1 MTKSEHIVRFTGAE
15 IDEMIRRGESRTD
28 WAYVDALT
36 EEELEASI
44 DFDDEGVFDP
54 STAQPGIP
62 GLPEPLTIRLD
73 PEVMEWFM
81 AQGDDYR
88 SRMNAVLRDFVAAQ
102 KVQEAARSSQREFR
116 PCG

>member
-1 MTKSEHIVRFTGAE
+1 MVKSERILRYSAE
-15 IDEMIRRGESRTD
+15 EIEEMRRRGESRTD

-44 DFDDEGVFDP
+44 DFEDEGVFDL

-62 GLPEPLTIRLD
+62 GLPQPLTIRLD
-73 PEVMEWFM
+73 ADVIEWFQ

-88 SRMNAVLRDFVAAQ
+88 MRINAVLRNFVAVQ
-102 KVQEAARSSQREFR
+102 KQQEASASSRR
-116 PCG
+116 

>member
-1 MTKSEHIVRFTGAE
+1 MTKSERIVRYTGAE
-15 IDEMIRRGESRTD
+15 IDEMVRRGEDRTD
-28 WAYVDALT
+28 WARVDSLT

-44 DFDDEGVFDP
+44 DFEDEGEFDL

-62 GLPEPLTIRLD
+62 GFPPPLTIRLD
-73 PEVMEWFM
+73 ADVMEWFM

-102 KVQEAARSSQREFR
+102 KKRETAAASMR
-116 PCG
+116 